1 MLDSD
6 VCRVYS
12 LHYGG
17 PKFKSELSVPLL
29 KAANSW
35 LLSYLL
41 LSQTPQTIINT
52 TFCQMQPSAMVCVLL
67 TIHSHVQSILPL
79 QPSPILLPV
88 FFMSLFV
95 HGEHSASQPE
105 TGPLVKY

>member
-1 MLDSD
+1 MAPDAVLSFSPAVLHSVITLLLIKAHFSVIGVQYVLDSD
-6 VCRVYS
+6 VCHVYS

-17 PKFKSELSVPLL
+17 PKLKSELSVPPL

-52 TFCQMQPSAMVCVLL
+52 TFCQM
-67 TIHSHVQSILPL
+67 
-79 QPSPILLPV
+79 
-88 FFMSLFV
+88 
-95 HGEHSASQPE
+95 
-105 TGPLVKY
+105 

>member
-1 MLDSD
+1 MAPDVVLSLYPALLHSVIRLLLIKAFHFSMRGMQYVLDSD
-6 VCRVYS
+6 VRHVYS
-12 LHYGG
+12 FQCGR

-52 TFCQMQPSAMVCVLL
+52 TFCQKQPSAMVCVLN
-67 TIHSHVQSILPL
+67 IHSHV
-79 QPSPILLPV
+79 
-88 FFMSLFV
+88 
-95 HGEHSASQPE
+95 
-105 TGPLVKY
+105 